1 MGKRSPTPPPPPAPS
16 ADPEVFTLA
25 AIQATRSDERK
36 GIHVVFSGFNAAF
49 RKTFPG
55 QDPQETTKRM
65 AAAGRIVLR
74 PCRGGA
80 MLYLPEDAPAKSDG
94 GDAKADRL
102 LKSMGIL

>member
-16 ADPEVFTLA
+16 ADPEAFTLA
-25 AIQATRSDERK
+25 AILAGRTDRSK

-55 QDPQETTKRM
+55 QDPRDVTKRM